1 MHILHK
7 SNKQYHELANISL
20 FQNIL
25 SSVMKGTRRLNRL
38 RSKSFGKLHNDIN
51 KAVDSVMSTSGE
63 VSSLVYAEHLLNLIE
78 DQDDNGLK
86 KFLKDLLKNYDI
98 DTKTLLKDVKNYS
111 SNKNS
116 ANFEKVRT
124 SSEPDWI
131 ELFRRLNSTSN
142 GTYRLVKLRERIRS
156 LNDEDLK
163 TFDLRLLKLFKY
175 WFNPSFLVL
184 EKIDWETPANI
195 LEKIIEYEA
204 VHEINS
210 WDDLRARL
218 APIDRQCFAFFH
230 PLIPNDPLI
239 FVEVALTTGIPKSIQ
254 KIINLDRQ
262 EIEIEDANTA
272 IFYSISNCHN
282 GLLGISFGNFLIKKV
297 AKNLKR
303 ELPDLNQFLTLSPI
317 PGLMKWMEEYAP
329 ITFERCTDKN
339 CSDEELMKKTIKYLT
354 ESDRDDGLPND
365 PVGRFHIGNGA
376 SLERINLNAD
386 LSEKGL
392 SQSYGIMANYLYDLD
407 VVEENHELFF
417 KNKIVQTSNE
427 IKTLKKTYKN

>member
-1 MHILHK
+1 M
-7 SNKQYHELANISL
+7 SF

-38 RSKSFGKLHNDIN
+38 GSKSFGKLHKDIN
-51 KAVDSVMSTSGE
+51 KAVDSVMSTTGE
-63 VSSLVYAEHLLNLIE
+63 VSTQVYAEHLINLIE
-78 DQDDNGLK
+78 ALDDNGLN
-86 KFLKDLLKNYDI
+86 KFLKNLLIKYDI
-98 DTKTLLKDVKNYS
+98 DTKILLKNAKTYSSEKSQKNYQEIR
-111 SNKNS
+111 N
-116 ANFEKVRT
+116 
-124 SSEPDWI
+124 SSEPRWI

-142 GTYRLVKLRERIRS
+142 GTYKLVQLRERIRS
-156 LNDEDLK
+156 LNNDDLK
-163 TFDLRLLKLFKY
+163 IFDYGLLNLFKY

-218 APIDRQCFAFFH
+218 APEDRQCFAFFH

-239 FVEVALTTGIPKSIQ
+239 FVEVALCDGIPKSIQ
-254 KIINLDRQ
+254 NIIQIDRE
-262 EIEIEDANTA
+262 EIDIEEANTA

-303 ELPDLNQFLTLSPI
+303 ELPELNQFLTLSPL
-317 PGLMKWMEEYAP
+317 PGFMKWMEEYAP
-329 ITFERCTDKN
+329 VTFERCSEKN
-339 CSDEELMKKTIKYLT
+339 CSDDELMKKAIKFLT
-354 ESDRDDGLPND
+354 ESDRKDGMPND
-365 PVGRFHIGNGA
+365 PVGRFHVGNGA

-392 SQSYGIMANYLYDLD
+392 IQSYGVMANYLYDLN
-407 VVEENHELFF
+407 VVEENHETFF
-417 KNKIVQTSNE
+417 KNKIVPVSNE
-427 IKTLKKTYKN
+427 IQTLKKKL

>member
-1 MHILHK
+1 M
-7 SNKQYHELANISL
+7 SF
-20 FQNIL
+20 FQNIIT
-25 SSVMKGTRRLNRL
+25 SVMKGTRRLNRF
-38 RSKSFGKLHNDIN
+38 RSKGFGKLHNNIN

-63 VSSLVYAEHLLNLIE
+63 VSSLVFAEHLLNLIE
-78 DQDDNGLK
+78 DLDDNGLK

-98 DTKTLLKDVKNYS
+98 DTKVLLKDVKNYS
-111 SNKNS
+111 SNKNTE
-116 ANFEKVRT
+116 NFEKIRI
-124 SSEPDWI
+124 SSEPGWI
-131 ELFRRLNSTSN
+131 ELFRRLNSSSN

-156 LNDEDLK
+156 LNDEELK

-239 FVEVALTTGIPKSIQ
+239 FVEVALTTGTPKSIQ

-282 GLLGISFGNFLIKKV
+282 GLLGISFGNFLIKQV
-297 AKNLKR
+297 ASNLKR
-303 ELPDLNQFLTLSPI
+303 ELPDLNQFMTLSPL
-317 PGLMKWMEEYAP
+317 PGFMKWMEEYSP
-329 ITFERCTDKN
+329 ISFERCTDKN
-339 CSDEELMKKTIKYLT
+339 CSEDELTKNAIKYLT
-354 ESDRDDGLPND
+354 NSERDDGMPND
-365 PVGRFHIGNGA
+365 PVSRFHIGNGA

-386 LSEKGL
+386 TSEKGMR
-392 SQSYGIMANYLYDLD
+392 QSYGVMANYLYDLD
-407 VVEENHELFF
+407 VVEENHEIFF
-417 KNKIVQTSNE
+417 KNKVVPVSSE
-427 IKTLKKTYKN
+427 IESLKKKHKV

>member
-1 MHILHK
+1 M
-7 SNKQYHELANISL
+7 SF
-20 FQNIL
+20 FQNIIT
-25 SSVMKGTRRLNRL
+25 SVMKGTRRLNRF
-38 RSKSFGKLHNDIN
+38 RSKGFGKLHNNIN

-63 VSSLVYAEHLLNLIE
+63 VSSLVFAEHLLNLIE
-78 DQDDNGLK
+78 DLDDNGLK

-98 DTKTLLKDVKNYS
+98 DTKVLLKDVKNYS
-111 SNKNS
+111 SNKNTE
-116 ANFEKVRT
+116 NFEKIRI
-124 SSEPDWI
+124 SSEPGWI
-131 ELFRRLNSTSN
+131 ELFRRLNSSSN

-156 LNDEDLK
+156 LNDEELK

-218 APIDRQCFAFFH
+218 APVDRQCFAFFH

-282 GLLGISFGNFLIKKV
+282 GLLGISFGNFLIKQV
-297 AKNLKR
+297 ASNLKR
-303 ELPDLNQFLTLSPI
+303 ELPDLNQFTTFSPL
-317 PGLMKWMEEYAP
+317 PGFMKWMEEYSP
-329 ITFERCTDKN
+329 ISFERCTDKN
-339 CSDEELMKKTIKYLT
+339 CSEDELTKNAIKYLT
-354 ESDRDDGLPND
+354 NSERDDGMPND
-365 PVGRFHIGNGA
+365 PVSRFHIGNGA
-376 SLERINLNAD
+376 SLEKINLNAD
-386 LSEKGL
+386 TSEKGMT
-392 SQSYGIMANYLYDLD
+392 QSYGVMANYLYDLD
-407 VVEENHELFF
+407 VVEENHEIFF
-417 KNKIVQTSNE
+417 KNKVVPVSSE
-427 IKTLKKTYKN
+427 IESLKKKHKV

>member
-1 MHILHK
+1 M
-7 SNKQYHELANISL
+7 SF
-20 FQNIL
+20 FQNIIT
-25 SSVMKGTRRLNRL
+25 SVMKGTRRLNRF
-38 RSKSFGKLHNDIN
+38 RSKGFGKLHNNIN

-63 VSSLVYAEHLLNLIE
+63 VSSLVFAEHLLNLIE
-78 DQDDNGLK
+78 DLDDNGLK

-98 DTKTLLKDVKNYS
+98 DTKVLLKDVKNYS
-111 SNKNS
+111 SNKNTE
-116 ANFEKVRT
+116 NFERIRI
-124 SSEPDWI
+124 SSEPGWI
-131 ELFRRLNSTSN
+131 ELFRRLNSSSN

-218 APIDRQCFAFFH
+218 APVDRQCFAFFH

-262 EIEIEDANTA
+262 EIEIEEANTA

-282 GLLGISFGNFLIKKV
+282 GLLGISFGNFLIKQV
-297 AKNLKR
+297 ASNLKR
-303 ELPDLNQFLTLSPI
+303 ELPDLNQFTTFSPL
-317 PGLMKWMEEYAP
+317 PGFMKWMEEYSP
-329 ITFERCTDKN
+329 ISFERCTDRN
-339 CSDEELMKKTIKYLT
+339 CSEDELTKNAIKYLT
-354 ESDRDDGLPND
+354 HSVRDDGMPND
-365 PVGRFHIGNGA
+365 PVSRFHIGNGA

-386 LSEKGL
+386 TSKKGMT
-392 SQSYGIMANYLYDLD
+392 QSYGVMANYLYDLD
-407 VVEENHELFF
+407 VVEENHEIFF
-417 KNKIVQTSNE
+417 KNKVVPVSSE
-427 IKTLKKTYKN
+427 IESLKKKHKV